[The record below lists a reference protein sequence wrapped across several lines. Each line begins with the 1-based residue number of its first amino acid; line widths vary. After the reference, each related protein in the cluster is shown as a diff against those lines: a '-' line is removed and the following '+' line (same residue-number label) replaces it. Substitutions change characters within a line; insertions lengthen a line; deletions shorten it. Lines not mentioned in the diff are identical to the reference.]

1 MDFLN
6 ELGKKLASR
15 SERGREDSDA
25 NRLTAQLRDAREE
38 LEGLLADLGRA
49 YYESVAGTSQDVPP
63 ELVDRV
69 REAMERIERL
79 TARREREVQRVRCP
93 SCGAMQ
99 PESARFFYIG
109 MGGIAAN
116 KEIKKF
122 NAQVPPVLDAPD
134 APEAEYCAHCGAMR
148 QGGERYCALCGAEFS
163 PEDAASSDGVAPLA
177 AVPRA
182 PAEPP
187 EEPQEDR
194 ETWR

>member
-63 ELVDRV
+63 GLVDRV

-99 PESARFFYIG
+99 PESARFC
-109 MGGIAAN
+109 AN
-116 KEIKKF
+116 CGRRMPE
-122 NAQVPPVLDAPD
+122 APPVLDAPD
-134 APEAEYCAHCGAMR
+134 APKAEYCAHCGAMR

-163 PEDAASSDGVAPLA
+163 PEDAAPSDGVAPLA

-194 ETWR
+194 EAWR

>member
-15 SERGREDSDA
+15 SERGREDSGA

-63 ELVDRV
+63 GLVDRV

-79 TARREREVQRVRCP
+79 TARREREARRVRCP

-99 PESARFFYIG
+99 PESARFC
-109 MGGIAAN
+109 AN
-116 KEIKKF
+116 CGRRMPE
-122 NAQVPPVLDAPD
+122 APPVLDAPD

-163 PEDAASSDGVAPLA
+163 LEDAAASDGVAPLA